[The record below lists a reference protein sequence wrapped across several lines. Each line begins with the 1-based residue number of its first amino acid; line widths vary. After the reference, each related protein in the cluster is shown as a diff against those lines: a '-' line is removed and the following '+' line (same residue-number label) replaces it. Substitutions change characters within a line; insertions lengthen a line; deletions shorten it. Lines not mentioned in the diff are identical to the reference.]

1 MFMLKLS
8 FQMCLYQACINIGL
22 LWHTKINIQVYLVT
36 GGDDGRSDRL
46 SSTEVLTN
54 GDNSWKVVG
63 ELPQTMSGMRAVSIA
78 NTIIVTGNIITVV
91 IL

>member
-1 MFMLKLS
+1 M
-8 FQMCLYQACINIGL
+8 
-22 LWHTKINIQVYLVT
+22 YLVT
-36 GGDDGRSDRL
+36 GGSGSGYL

-63 ELPQTMSGMRAVSIA
+63 ELPQTMSGMRAVGID